1 MQPHPLQLPHYM
13 LTFQGHEAFQI
24 YLFNSAV
31 LVVALWLSR
40 VLYLSC
46 SKRWPTGGVASS
58 RTRPLTPLVGKFSKS
73 KVGPKKKKKIAPVA
87 TLYPLK
93 YRRRYFWELELDP
106 GAGAVDT
113 AFLSPPPPPP
123 CFPFLFSPSVFLPQF
138 FSLFPPYPLPLPTPE
153 DFFPTSNLNL

>member
-13 LTFQGHEAFQI
+13 LTFQGHEALQI

-40 VLYLSC
+40 ALDLSC

-73 KVGPKKKKKIAPVA
+73 KVGADDII
-87 TLYPLK
+87 
-93 YRRRYFWELELDP
+93 DM
-106 GAGAVDT
+106 
-113 AFLSPPPPPP
+113 
-123 CFPFLFSPSVFLPQF
+123 FLPRARMREQGVM
-138 FSLFPPYPLPLPTPE
+138 
-153 DFFPTSNLNL
+153 